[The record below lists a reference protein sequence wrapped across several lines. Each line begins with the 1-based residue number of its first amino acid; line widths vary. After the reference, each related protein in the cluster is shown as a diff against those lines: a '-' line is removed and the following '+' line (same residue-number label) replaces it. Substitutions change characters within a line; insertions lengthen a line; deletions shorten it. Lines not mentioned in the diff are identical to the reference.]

1 VAVLAAAAAKVA
13 AEEVLAALVVE
24 VEEEA
29 VVTVSTLRLVG
40 QEVTAAAVGW
50 AVPGVREVLAE
61 LAAPVVP
68 AAVLWH
74 SLRMEESWLAD
85 HC

>member
-1 VAVLAAAAAKVA
+1 
-13 AEEVLAALVVE
+13 
-24 VEEEA
+24 
-29 VVTVSTLRLVG
+29 VG